1 MAPDRPTL
9 NEERKLWGS
18 GHRWVAG
25 LDEVGRGAW
34 AGPVSVGV
42 AVVAPG
48 VRSRTMPLWLRDSKL
63 LAEERRESIYREV
76 ADWCADG
83 AVGHAEAEEC
93 DRLGMTVALRLAA
106 WRALAQLELRPDA
119 IIIDGPYNY
128 LRAPPSAGIAPV
140 VDLFDGAG
148 LRSRPRPGEF
158 PDVELPATIVPVVGG
173 DRRCAGVAAAS
184 ILAKVVRDRHMR
196 AEAEHFPAFCFE
208 RNKGYPSPNHK
219 AALFGYGLSAIHRR
233 SWSFVHDLPFAGS
246 FRREPARAPEEPS
259 AELSFQGELDL
270 SQVG

>member
-9 NEERKLWGS
+9 VQERKLWGG

-42 AVVAPG
+42 AVMAPG

-83 AVGHAEAEEC
+83 AVGHAGAEEC
-93 DRLGMTVALRLAA
+93 DRLGMTAALRLAA
-106 WRALAQLELRPDA
+106 WRALVQLELRPDA
-119 IIIDGPYNY
+119 IIIDGPFNY
-128 LRAPPSAGIAPV
+128 LRAAPPSSVAPI
-140 VDLFDGAG
+140 VDLFDAAD
-148 LRSRPRPGEF
+148 LRSDRHDIDF
-158 PDVELPATIVPVVGG
+158 PEVELPPTIVPVVGG
-173 DRRCAGVAAAS
+173 DRRCAAVAAAS

-208 RNKGYPSPNHK
+208 RNKGYPSPSHK
-219 AALFGYGLSAIHRR
+219 AALFGYGLSSIHRR
-233 SWSFVHDLPFAGS
+233 SWAFVHDLPFAGS
-246 FRREPARAPEEPS
+246 FGRGSAQGSLETS
-259 AELSFQGELDL
+259 AEESFQGELDL